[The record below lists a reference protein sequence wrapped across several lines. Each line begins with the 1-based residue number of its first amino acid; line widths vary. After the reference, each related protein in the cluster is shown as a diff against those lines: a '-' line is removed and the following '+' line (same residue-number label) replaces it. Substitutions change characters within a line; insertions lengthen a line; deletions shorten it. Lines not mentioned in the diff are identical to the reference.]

1 MRNNTCRALQEEDS
15 GSSTVSINMTRTPIP
30 GHISSLRAAEQE
42 QKRTD
47 TLKDASKKHID
58 PFTGK
63 EDFILRSSHILCLQC
78 LWLHGKEKKFN
89 LTLKLIN
96 PSDLILIS

>member
-1 MRNNTCRALQEEDS
+1 MRLFFSLFHLQEEDS

-30 GHISSLRAAEQE
+30 GHISSLRAAEEEQRRNEQE
-42 QKRTD
+42 QQKRID

-63 EDFILRSSHILCLQC
+63 
-78 LWLHGKEKKFN
+78 GG
-89 LTLKLIN
+89 
-96 PSDLILIS
+96 

>member
-1 MRNNTCRALQEEDS
+1 MFYLIYKKKNCHDEIYFQLYNLQEEDS

-30 GHISSLRAAEQE
+30 GHISSLRAAEEEQRRNEQE
-42 QKRTD
+42 QKRID

-63 EDFILRSSHILCLQC
+63 GR
-78 LWLHGKEKKFN
+78 
-89 LTLKLIN
+89 
-96 PSDLILIS
+96 

>member
-1 MRNNTCRALQEEDS
+1 
-15 GSSTVSINMTRTPIP
+15 MTRTPIP
-30 GHISSLRAAEQE
+30 GHISSLRAAEEEQRRSEQE

-63 EDFILRSSHILCLQC
+63 GDKEDFLQLFHSAFLTFC
-78 LWLHGKEKKFN
+78 MTHLLHFQHESN
-89 LTLKLIN
+89 VDVMCHEL
-96 PSDLILIS
+96 D

>member
-1 MRNNTCRALQEEDS
+1 MKKNCHDETIFSLFYLQEEDS

-30 GHISSLRAAEQE
+30 GHISSLRAAEEEQRRNEQE
-42 QKRTD
+42 QQKRID

-63 EDFILRSSHILCLQC
+63 
-78 LWLHGKEKKFN
+78 GG
-89 LTLKLIN
+89 
-96 PSDLILIS
+96 

>member
-1 MRNNTCRALQEEDS
+1 MIHEKNSHDETIFSLFYLQEEDS

-30 GHISSLRAAEQE
+30 GHISSLRAAEEEQRRTEQE
-42 QKRTD
+42 QQKRID

-63 EDFILRSSHILCLQC
+63 R
-78 LWLHGKEKKFN
+78 G
-89 LTLKLIN
+89 
-96 PSDLILIS
+96 